1 MTKSVGFF
9 STYNLWPINFET
21 EIELIQKELNKSS
34 KVFVYHCNKQ
44 LERCDMIVRFTDKKK
59 KYQEIS
65 EKSCN
70 SCIKK
75 QNYGFNLI
83 SGNIIKSPLID
94 DEFEILKHDLDDHE
108 IESSGS
114 LKKLK
119 IDFNLES
126 LIY

>member
-1 MTKSVGFF
+1 MTIPVGFF
-9 STYNLWPINFET
+9 STYNLLPIHFET
-21 EIELIQKELNKSS
+21 EIELIQQELNKSS

-65 EKSCN
+65 EQSCN

-83 SGNIIKSPLID
+83 
-94 DEFEILKHDLDDHE
+94 
-108 IESSGS
+108 
-114 LKKLK
+114 
-119 IDFNLES
+119 
-126 LIY
+126 